1 MPKGKLNAFVI
12 FCATRQ
18 KSGDFRNIATTER
31 VKLIGQEWKA
41 LSADEKEKYEKL
53 AEQDKER
60 YESEKAAAEA

>member
-1 MPKGKLNAFVI
+1 LPKGKLNAFVI

-41 LSADEKEKYEKL
+41 LSADEKEVSPAGVDRKWFDFLNKC
-53 AEQDKER
+53 
-60 YESEKAAAEA
+60 